1 MAPERIA
8 VARRVRI
15 DPERSEAS
23 GLATKLMPTLR
34 AKTLLSAVLGAL
46 ALLPVAASATPPVPP
61 LLQVAPGAKPSKPA
75 ARAPLKKEQGWHF
88 ERLGVGISGQGEAGR
103 MEGEQWVHTSHLDE
117 SFNYSRSGPV
127 FSVWGLGQILPRLW
141 LGPTVRVMGNY
152 AGNDFEFG
160 FYNELGGIGEWAL
173 PVFEKFE
180 FLLTGR
186 ANMSLLIPGGDFAN
200 EIQRL
205 QRDGASVWN
214 LPRVGWVVGAG
225 AGLRR
230 QMAERFWLRVDAS
243 AQTGRLYLFSSSSYV
258 ADYRVRKYWS
268 NGMNRWEVGVSAEI
282 AL

>member
-1 MAPERIA
+1 
-8 VARRVRI
+8 
-15 DPERSEAS
+15 
-23 GLATKLMPTLR
+23 MPMPR
-34 AKTLLSAVLGAL
+34 AKTLLSTVLGAL
-46 ALLPVAASATPPVPP
+46 ALLPLAAGATPPTPP
-61 LLQVAPGAKPSKPA
+61 VHEVAVGSKAAKTPANASAAASSKQ
-75 ARAPLKKEQGWHF
+75 QGWRF
-88 ERLGVGISGQGEAGR
+88 ERLGVGIAGQGEAGR
-103 MEGEQWVHTSHLDE
+103 LDGEQWVHTSHLDE
-117 SFNYSRSGPV
+117 SFDYNRTGPV
-127 FSVWGLGQILPRLW
+127 FSVWGMGQILPRLW

-152 AGNDFEFG
+152 AGDDFEFG

-186 ANMSLLIPGGDFAN
+186 ANMALLIPGGDFAA

-214 LPRVGWVVGAG
+214 VPRVGWTVGAG

-230 QMAERFWLRVDAS
+230 QMAEGFYLRVDAS

-268 NGMNRWEVGVSAEI
+268 NGMNRWELGLSVEI